1 MLRIYGRANSINV
14 RKVLWLLDELG
25 LQYERE
31 DWGRGFQPV
40 TDPAFT
46 AINPF
51 AVVPAINDD
60 GFVLSESNVI
70 LRYLA
75 AKHGRTDLLPTDIRQ
90 RALIERWMD
99 WQIADH
105 SNASR
110 AAFIGG
116 VFKAPVAGGDDAIKA
131 SLQQWPKTM
140 VMIERQLESSG
151 GHIAGPEFT
160 LADIPIGLSV
170 NRWFAVD
177 LPDLVRPDLPA
188 TSAYYERLSER
199 PAFMAHGRNGTP

>member
-1 MLRIYGRANSINV
+1 MLKVYGRANSINV

-25 LQYERE
+25 LHYERE

-46 AINPF
+46 AINPL
-51 AVVPAINDD
+51 AVVPVIDDD

-75 AKHGRTDLLPTDIRQ
+75 AKHGRTDLLPADGQQ
-90 RALIERWMD
+90 RAQIERWMD
-99 WQIADH
+99 WQLSDH
-105 SNASR
+105 SNSSR
-110 AAFIGG
+110 GAFIGG
-116 VFKAPVAGGDDAIKA
+116 FVKAAIPGGEEAIKA
-131 SLQQWPKTM
+131 SMQAWPTTM
-140 VMIERQLESSG
+140 IMIERQLAGSG
-151 GHIAGPEFT
+151 GYIAGPEFT

-170 NRWFAVD
+170 QRWFAVD
-177 LPDLVRPDLPA
+177 LPGLVRPDLPA
-188 TSAYYERLSER
+188 TQAYYERLSER